1 MLRRAALSLLLVAAA
16 LLLAAPS
23 AFAHA
28 SLLSSSP
35 ADRAELGEA
44 PTRIRLGFSEPV
56 ELLRSTDAVVVDEA
70 GRPVSAGGR
79 TDPRDASVVDI
90 PLRAPLPPA
99 SYTVRYRIVSADAH
113 IVDGSTTFATG
124 GAQLKSPVLGSFAE
138 GPGEASAW
146 SVAARFLELVGLG
159 GALSLLAFR
168 ALVWGPAWRWR
179 ARVAPEEG
187 TTGLTWARE
196 RFWVG
201 FWALLGVAL
210 LGEAAVLVTKTATSL
225 GVSVLSALGDPQA
238 IYRVFS
244 ETRFGTHFQFRLG
257 LILVLI
263 AIALWEYLAEPIAE
277 AESGEPRPEGRRGPT
292 AAMAA
297 VLAICLVLISSQGHA
312 SQAPGGNLS
321 VADDAI
327 HLLSVCVWVG
337 GLAALAFVLLRLPQ
351 VLPRGSALG
360 AVVLERFSRVAL
372 LAVSI
377 AVATGTL
384 RALGELADP
393 SQLWDTAYGR
403 SIVIKVALL
412 CPLAFLAFQN
422 RRVLTAIA
430 IRGRANRA
438 TLRLVARNAR
448 VELGLSLGVVL
459 VASLLVSQAPGRV

>member
-1 MLRRAALSLLLVAAA
+1 MRRVVVTALAVVAGFLAVAPAAS
-16 LLLAAPS
+16 
-23 AFAHA
+23 AHA
-28 SLLSSSP
+28 GLLSSSP
-35 ADRAELGEA
+35 ADRAELPEA
-44 PTRIRLGFSEPV
+44 PTRVILGFSEPV
-56 ELLRSTDAVVVDEA
+56 ELLRPSDVTVVDED
-70 GRPVSAGGR
+70 GRPVTTGGAK
-79 TDPRDASVVDI
+79 TSPRDASIVEV
-90 PLRAPLPPA
+90 PVRPGLPPA
-99 SYTVRYRIVSADAH
+99 SYTVRYRIVSADSH
-113 IVDGSTTFATG
+113 IVDGDTTFATR
-124 GAQLKSPVLGSFAE
+124 GAALKEPVLGSFAE
-138 GPGEASAW
+138 GPGEASVY
-146 SVAARFLELVGLG
+146 SVIARFLELVGLG

-179 ARVAPEEG
+179 MRVAPEEG
-187 TTGLTWARE
+187 VTGLTWARE

-225 GVSVLSALGDPQA
+225 GVSVLSALGDPAA

-257 LILVLI
+257 LILVLV

-277 AESGEPRPEGRRGPT
+277 AESGVPDPEGRPVAT
-292 AAMAA
+292 AAMAGL
-297 VLAICLVLISSQGHA
+297 LATCLVLISSQGHA

-327 HLLSVCVWVG
+327 HLLAVCVWVG
-337 GLAALAFVLLRLPQ
+337 GLAALTFVLLRLPR

-360 AVVLERFSRVAL
+360 AVVMERFSRVAL

-377 AVATGTL
+377 AVLTGTL
-384 RALGELADP
+384 RALAELADP

-448 VELGLSLGVVL
+448 VELGLSLAVVL
-459 VASLLVSQAPGRV
+459 VASLLVSQVPGRV